1 MPFNAVAHTQVKMS
15 RQYFSQDNV
24 NEPVEAEERAKGH
37 KYGKQLVRRWPLTT
51 QNHTSTLT
59 QWHPLATQVAVSAA
73 DEAAMK
79 FTAEKGL
86 QVIGFTDA
94 ASIPR
99 RNNSAT
105 TDASLATPLTP
116 LLSAVNQTGEH
127 LLSGVDCITAPPG
140 DVNAESGLS
149 AVIHALAESKR
160 VAIVRFVK
168 RKNAAPLL
176 GVLTPCMVAK
186 RVCLGTGVD

>member
-1 MPFNAVAHTQVKMS
+1 MS

-37 KYGKQLVRRWPLTT
+37 KYGKQLVRRCPLTT

-59 QWHPLATQVAVSAA
+59 QWHAVVTQVAVSAA

-99 RNNSAT
+99 ENHSA
-105 TDASLATPLTP
+105 A
-116 LLSAVNQTGEH
+116 QMH
-127 LLSGVDCITAPPG
+127 RWPPP
-140 DVNAESGLS
+140 SC
-149 AVIHALAESKR
+149 
-160 VAIVRFVK
+160 
-168 RKNAAPLL
+168 
-176 GVLTPCMVAK
+176 PC
-186 RVCLGTGVD
+186 LP